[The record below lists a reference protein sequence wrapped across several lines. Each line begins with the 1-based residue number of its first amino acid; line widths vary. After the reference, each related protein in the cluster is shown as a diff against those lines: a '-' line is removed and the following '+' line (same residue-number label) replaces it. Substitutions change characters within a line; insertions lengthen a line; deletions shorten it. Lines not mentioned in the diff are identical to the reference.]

1 MNDSEYVKQLL
12 APRRDE
18 RKKTI
23 KQVHNE
29 IFINKTKKAKT

>member
-1 MNDSEYVKQLL
+1 MNDNEYVRQLL
-12 APRRDE
+12 TPKKVE

-29 IFINKTKKAKT
+29 IFAKKTKKN

>member
-1 MNDSEYVKQLL
+1 MNDNDYVKQLL
-12 APRRDE
+12 TPKPVV

-29 IFINKTKKAKT
+29 IFKKITKKIG